1 MLMEMEKLT
10 LKNSMQLCNVKK
22 TFGQE
27 QERSEYINNDLIL
40 SMYEYIISVHD
51 DERIKTSW
59 YF

>member
-27 QERSEYINNDLIL
+27 QERLEKINNDFI
-40 SMYEYIISVHD
+40 
-51 DERIKTSW
+51 
-59 YF
+59 